1 MIAMTSLLTRIKR
14 WHIAR
19 QARAACRRADF
30 VIRAV
35 NNGMPVSVAVA
46 RSRSLLFSTLD

>member
-1 MIAMTSLLTRIKR
+1 MSRLRNTFARIKR
-14 WHIAR
+14 WHITR

-46 RSRSLLFSTLD
+46 RSKSLLFSTLD

>member
-1 MIAMTSLLTRIKR
+1 MTRLLYRIKCWR
-14 WHIAR
+14 IAR
-19 QARAACRRADF
+19 SARIACRRADF

-46 RSRSLLFSTLD
+46 RSKSLLFSTLD